1 MPYKKKLIIL
11 AALTGILAILYGFT
25 LFFDPERVNER
36 NASFSW
42 LPGAARDDA
51 DRIEVSRPGGEP
63 LVLVRKNDLWFALT
77 ETGFELPV
85 KQGRIDDIFRIL
97 TARGAF
103 PLRGSASSSHE
114 GLGLAL
120 GGASRLIIRGGAGV
134 PLLDLLI
141 GGDDSSGRE
150 VFLRKNGEN
159 DFRSGE
165 RLIATYI
172 NGNDTAWYDLRLF
185 HDDPS
190 AMVQRVRVSPP
201 KGTEGVGDFAVAKS
215 GGAWVFEG
223 SADIPDGSKV
233 DAWIKG
239 IFEAQGDSFISP
251 TEGGELA
258 AGRMILELGD
268 GSVRTIQAG
277 EALPEDGGTEQRPVS
292 VSGVPYLFVVSQWTL
307 QNRLFKTRQV
317 LQASLD

>member
-1 MPYKKKLIIL
+1 MPMPYKKKLIL
-11 AALTGILAILYGFT
+11 LGALTGILAILYGFT

-42 LPGAARDDA
+42 LPGSARDEA
-51 DRIEVSRPGGEP
+51 DRIEVSRPGEEP
-63 LVLVRKNDLWFALT
+63 LVLVRKNDSWFALAGT
-77 ETGFELPV
+77 DFELPV

-97 TARGAF
+97 TERGAF
-103 PLRGSASSSHE
+103 PLRGSAASSHE
-114 GLGLAL
+114 GLGLVS
-120 GGASRLIIRGGAGV
+120 GEASRLVIRGGIGV

-190 AMVQRVRVSPP
+190 ATVQRVRVSPP
-201 KGTEGVGDFAVAKS
+201 DGTENFTVAKN
-215 GGAWVFEG
+215 GGAWIFEG
-223 SADIPDGSKV
+223 SSASPDGTKV
-233 DAWIKG
+233 DDWIRG
-239 IFEAQGDSFISP
+239 IFEAQGDSFIP
-251 TEGGELA
+251 LVEGGELA
-258 AGRMILELGD
+258 AGRITLELGD
-268 GSVRTIQAG
+268 GSVRTILVG
-277 EALPEDGGTEQRPVS
+277 EAFPDTGDTERRPVS
-292 VSGVPYLFVVSQWTL
+292 VSGVPYLFVLSQWTL
-307 QNRLFKTRQV
+307 QNRLFRTREV
-317 LQASLD
+317 LQTSN

>member
-11 AALTGILAILYGFT
+11 AVLTGILALTYGFT

-42 LPGAARDDA
+42 LPGSARDEA
-51 DRIEVSRPGGEP
+51 DRREISSPEGDR
-63 LVLVRKNDLWFALT
+63 VLVRKNDLWFALAGT
-77 ETGFELPV
+77 DFELPV

-97 TARGAF
+97 TERGAF
-103 PLRGSASSSHE
+103 PLRGSAASSHE
-114 GLGLAL
+114 GLGLVL
-120 GGASRLIIRGGAGV
+120 GEASRLVIRGGAGAF

-172 NGNDTAWYDLRLF
+172 NGNDIAWYDLRLF

-190 AMVQRVRVSPP
+190 AMVQRVRVSPLD
-201 KGTEGVGDFAVAKS
+201 GTEDFTVAKS
-215 GGAWVFEG
+215 GGAGIFEG
-223 SADIPDGSKV
+223 SSALPDGTKV
-233 DAWIKG
+233 DDWIRG
-239 IFEAQGDSFISP
+239 IFEAQGDSFLP
-251 TEGGELA
+251 PAEGGELA
-258 AGRMILELGD
+258 AGRITLELGD
-268 GSVRTIQAG
+268 GSVRTILAG
-277 EALPEDGGTEQRPVS
+277 EVFPDGDTERRPVS
-292 VSGVPYLFVVSQWTL
+292 VSGVPHLFVVSQWTL
-307 QNRLFKTRQV
+307 QNRLFRTREV
-317 LQASLD
+317 LQTSN